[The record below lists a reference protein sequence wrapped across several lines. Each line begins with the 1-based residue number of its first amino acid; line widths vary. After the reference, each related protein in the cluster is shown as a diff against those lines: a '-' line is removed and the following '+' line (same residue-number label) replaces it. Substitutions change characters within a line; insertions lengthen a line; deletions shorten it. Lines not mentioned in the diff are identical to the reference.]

1 MSYKTATIK
10 EIMEQPRCWERT
22 IQLADRR
29 AKDVKSAFSGIEEV
43 IFTGCGSAYNVS
55 WVAAP
60 TFQHFTGIKARA
72 FPAADIFQY
81 PDTVFTKG
89 IRYMV
94 IPISR
99 SGRTTETVKAMEYVL
114 ERGMKTLSLTCFS
127 QSPLAGRCENTL
139 VLEWTQ
145 ERSVVTT
152 QSLTSMVLMTQLL
165 SGIVSDRADYL
176 DQLKQL
182 PIHGE
187 KVLENYQTLGEKIG
201 EDEEIEKFAF
211 VGSGPYYGLAREAQ
225 LKVKEMTLLPSDSY
239 PVLEY
244 RHGPKSNV
252 DSGMLV
258 TILGSDKGKE
268 YEMLL
273 VKEINSLQG
282 KSLLICEEMDPASKA
297 LVDYPCVLKS
307 GLSEFTRG
315 ILYMPVIHLVAYYV
329 ALRRQL
335 NPDSPKNVSYWVK
348 T

>member
-1 MSYKTATIK
+1 MSYETATIK
-10 EIMEQPRCWERT
+10 EIMEQPPCWEKT

-43 IFTGCGSAYNVS
+43 IFTGCGSAYNVA

-89 IRYMV
+89 IHYMI

-99 SGRTTETVKAMEYVL
+99 SGKTTETVKAMEYAL
-114 ERGMKTLSLTCFS
+114 ERGMKTLSLTCFP
-127 QSPLAGRCENTL
+127 QSPLARRCENTL

-165 SGIVSDRADYL
+165 SGIVSDRANYL

-182 PIHGE
+182 PIYGE
-187 KVLENYQTLGEKIG
+187 KILENYQTLGEEIG

-225 LKVKEMTLLPSDSY
+225 LKIKEMTLLPSDSY
-239 PVLEY
+239 PILEY
-244 RHGPKSNV
+244 RHGPRSNV
-252 DSGMLV
+252 DSRMLV

-268 YEMLL
+268 YEALL

-282 KSLLICEEMDPASKA
+282 KSLFICEEMDSTLKG
-297 LVDYPCVLKS
+297 LVNYSCVLKS
-307 GLSEFTRG
+307 GLSELARG
-315 ILYMPVIHLVAYYV
+315 ILYMPVIHLVAYHR
-329 ALRRQL
+329 ALKRQL
-335 NPDSPKNVSYWVK
+335 NPDSPKNVAYWVK

>member
-1 MSYKTATIK
+1 MNYETATMK
-10 EIMEQPRCWERT
+10 EIMEQPECWEKT
-22 IQLADRR
+22 VKLADRK
-29 AKDVKSAFSGIEEV
+29 AKDIKSAFSGIEEV

-72 FPAADIFQY
+72 FPAAEIFQY

-89 IRYMV
+89 TRYMV

-99 SGRTTETVKAMEYVL
+99 SGKTTETVKAMQYAL
-114 ERGMKTLSLTCFS
+114 ERQMKTLSITCFP
-127 QSPLAGRCENTL
+127 QSPLATCCEKTL

-145 ERSVVTT
+145 EKSVVTT

-165 SGIVSDRADYL
+165 SGIVLDKVDYL
-176 DQLKQL
+176 NQLRQL
-182 PIHGE
+182 PIYGK
-187 KVLENYQTLGEKIG
+187 KVLANYQTLGKEIG
-201 EDEEIEKFAF
+201 EKEEIEKFAF

-225 LKVKEMTLLPSDSY
+225 LKIKEMTLLPSDSY

-252 DSGMLV
+252 DSHMLV
-258 TILGSDKGKE
+258 TIFASDVGGE
-268 YEMLL
+268 YEVTLA
-273 VKEINSLQG
+273 KEIKSLGG
-282 KSLLICEEMDPASKA
+282 KSLLICDQIDPVLKE
-297 LVDYPCVLKS
+297 LVDYSCILES
-307 GLSEFTRG
+307 GLPEFARG
-315 ILYMPVIHLVAYYV
+315 ILYMPVIHLVAYHK
-329 ALRRQL
+329 ALKRGL